1 MNTRKRSP
9 LPAEVSRKNASM
21 MAREKDRRHVVHAQI
36 ALQAKGN
43 NFVESTQWSSDITH
57 SMNTSAQKAKRMN
70 IFNNQRPST

>member
-43 NFVESTQWSSDITH
+43 NFVEST
-57 SMNTSAQKAKRMN
+57 
-70 IFNNQRPST
+70 